1 MRVPSQLDIVTI
13 SANTD
18 PPQGV
23 VVLLHGWGGNV
34 QDLADIAHYLR
45 LPHLQFYLPSAPF
58 PHPYNPDGS
67 MWYGFP
73 YNYSFDQNDPFRPGD
88 DLTTS
93 RYLLTE
99 WLQNLPEKTGIP
111 LNRTLLGGFSQGGAM
126 TLDVGLSLPLAG
138 LMVMSGFLHT
148 PPTIDHAPATPIFM
162 VHGRQDA
169 VVPLATAQ
177 RARAT
182 LQHLNANLDY
192 QELDMGHEIDL
203 DALQFMRQF
212 IQSRLS

>member
-1 MRVPSQLDIVTI
+1 MQLNIVTI
-13 SANTD
+13 PANTD
-18 PPQGV
+18 PSPGV

-34 QDLADIAHYLR
+34 QNLAEIAQYLR
-45 LPHLQFYLPSAPF
+45 LPQFQFYLPSAPF

-73 YNYSFDQNDPFRPGD
+73 DQYSFDQNDPFRPGED
-88 DLTTS
+88 RATS
-93 RYLLTE
+93 HHLLTE
-99 WLQNLPEKTGIP
+99 WLQILPEKTGIP
-111 LNRTLLGGFSQGGAM
+111 LSRTILGGFSQGGAM

-138 LMVMSGFLHT
+138 LMVMSGFLHA
-148 PPTIDHAPATPIFM
+148 PPTIDHPPSMPILM

-169 VVPLATAQ
+169 VVPLATAH

-182 LQHLNANLDY
+182 LQQLDANLDY

-212 IQSRLS
+212 IKARLMDI